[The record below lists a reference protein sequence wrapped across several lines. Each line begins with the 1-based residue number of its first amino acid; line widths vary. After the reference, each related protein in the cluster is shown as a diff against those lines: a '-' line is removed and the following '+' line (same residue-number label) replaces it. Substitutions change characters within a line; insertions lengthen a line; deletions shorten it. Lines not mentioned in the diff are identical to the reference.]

1 MIQYNGPNSQWF
13 FFICSILYYEFNI
26 LIQVHWWFY
35 ESTHII
41 LTDTPL
47 ITCRGASWL
56 RGHQDFGETFSEWK
70 LYESA
75 RAAYNLFSKRLENW
89 DDIINEMGE
98 SCDYGNA
105 KLVNSTVLQCMVACT
120 QSILTA
126 IWDGMVE
133 EDLKMLVMETV
144 RLCVACPAY
153 KMYVMVPTQVKLYVV
168 CFWFDLYK
176 TDTCST

>member
-1 MIQYNGPNSQWF
+1 VYI
-13 FFICSILYYEFNI
+13 
-26 LIQVHWWFY
+26 V
-35 ESTHII
+35 HII
-41 LTDTPL
+41 LTVTPLL

-89 DDIINEMGE
+89 DDILNEMGE

-105 KLVNSTVLQCMVACT
+105 KLVNSTVLQCMVSCT

-153 KMYVMVPTQVKLYVV
+153 VNVCHGYGPNSRVKLYVI
-168 CFWFDLYK
+168 C
-176 TDTCST
+176 C